1 MCIRDSREVIALAEG
16 WAERTGGAFDP
27 RLQPLI
33 DMWDRAEQH
42 DVLPTPGQLSSVT
55 ADHTSLNLNG
65 LNVNGL
71 NLNGIAKGWIAD
83 RAIDAAFAT
92 SRRDITSAWLSLGGD
107 LVHRGTG
114 SVEVGIEDPARPYDN
129 VAPMATIEID
139 NEALAT
145 SGGARRWWTIGG
157 KRYSKV
163 LDPRTG
169 LPVDSVASAT
179 VVARNAAE
187 ADVLATTAL
196 VLKPEE
202 TLVLVEAEGA
212 ECFLVLADGAVVRS
226 SDRFRRV

>member
-1 MCIRDSREVIALAEG
+1 
-16 WAERTGGAFDP
+16 
-27 RLQPLI
+27 
-33 DMWDRAEQH
+33 
-42 DVLPTPGQLSSVT
+42 
-55 ADHTSLNLNG
+55 
-65 LNVNGL
+65 
-71 NLNGIAKGWIAD
+71 
-83 RAIDAAFAT
+83 
-92 SRRDITSAWLSLGGD
+92 
-107 LVHRGTG
+107 
-114 SVEVGIEDPARPYDN
+114 
-129 VAPMATIEID
+129 MATIEID

-212 ECFLVLADGAVVRS
+212 E
-226 SDRFRRV
+226 